1 MKSLKIFFLA
11 TVAIVAGLFTACSDD
26 DFKAGPKVDGAQVY
40 FPENVTTD
48 YSISDDVT
56 SIAIPVKRIAKDEAL
71 TVAVLASDESG
82 MFTIPSSV
90 SFAAGKETSE
100 LLITFDR
107 TKLEDGKE
115 YPISF
120 LLNDEDNTTPY
131 GNRSLDIVVAPWPW
145 VELGTGKFRDDYLC
159 SMFNGGNPE
168 IEVTIHKHKSK
179 AGIYMVEEM
188 YGWPFL
194 TEFFGGSQEEIE
206 SQVKLTY
213 TPVNITIDC
222 SDPTKVVM
230 PRQFTGI
237 TDGDPAYGDYEIAMF
252 PGGEGTLVNGV
263 ITFPQEAL
271 AFVCSAGNLK
281 ANKSGLF
288 RILLPDAELTDYT
301 LSAVYDGMK
310 VSADGETASAVINFT
325 YGADVTNI
333 RYVLV
338 ENELTE
344 AETATLVAAI
354 ADGSAENINEFQ
366 DFTVGGEKVSAEA
379 VLPKAGTYT
388 VVALPLNKAQ
398 KPVSGEASAAS
409 FYFPGIGGA
418 SVPND
423 IAGSL
428 YKVSAYPDAAAYV
441 SKYPDYSSAVYEIT
455 GTEMKKIKTYF
466 NKTSIIENIEIQTGG
481 LTLQEAVAKY
491 GKELG
496 ADAMEELATTGKYWN
511 IMINLTPGASYTLVV
526 EATNN
531 YGKTKLIVCEP
542 FVTDIPPYTGELV
555 IGKYDMSYAASAEDT
570 FENVFEVI
578 PTVGSNTEF
587 FVQDFAAEDGTQWYA
602 TYDPAKSTLTMSGV
616 QLGREDNGNLLG
628 KFTEALTPDKSR
640 GYGIFSFAT
649 EESEGSDPIVLT
661 IDPASKQVSAL
672 TTDVEVPVADFTV
685 NKIVGALAA
694 YYTDGTTITKQS
706 GTTSAASAAKVQ
718 GVRTKIP
725 FSSVRVPAHIGKSL
739 DSRGLQMNATFVR
752 NSDNTNHGVRT
763 LSVKTAKCEPLPKQI
778 GRRADFKIRENLP
791 VLK

>member
-1 MKSLKIFFLA
+1 M
-11 TVAIVAGLFTACSDD
+11 
-26 DFKAGPKVDGAQVY
+26 
-40 FPENVTTD
+40 
-48 YSISDDVT
+48 
-56 SIAIPVKRIAKDEAL
+56 
-71 TVAVLASDESG
+71 
-82 MFTIPSSV
+82 
-90 SFAAGKETSE
+90 
-100 LLITFDR
+100 
-107 TKLEDGKE
+107 
-115 YPISF
+115 
-120 LLNDEDNTTPY
+120 
-131 GNRSLDIVVAPWPW
+131 
-145 VELGTGKFRDDYLC
+145 ELGTGKFREGWLSDV
-159 SMFNGGNPE
+159 FTGNQFE
-168 IEVTIHKHKSK
+168 IDVTIHKHKSK
-179 AGIYMVEEM
+179 EGIYMVEEM
-188 YGWPFL
+188 LGWPYM
-194 TEFFGGSQEEIE
+194 TEFFGATKEELSDQFSYTPSNIVIDCTDAKQVTIAEQWSGITENTYNYGKFMIASQE
-206 SQVKLTY
+206 
-213 TPVNITIDC
+213 P
-222 SDPTKVVM
+222 
-230 PRQFTGI
+230 
-237 TDGDPAYGDYEIAMF
+237 
-252 PGGEGTLVNGV
+252 GTLVNGI
-263 ITFPQEAL
+263 ITFPAKGLTAELVGLGQT
-271 AFVCSAGNLK
+271 FD
-281 ANKSGLF
+281 ANSKETF

-466 NKTSIIENIEIQTGG
+466 NKTSIIENIEIQTEG

-616 QLGREDNGNLLG
+616 QLGREDDGNLLG
-628 KFTEALTPDKSR
+628 KFTEALTPDQSL

-649 EESEGSDPIVLT
+649 EDSQGNDPIVLT
-661 IDPASKQVSAL
+661 IDPTSKQVSAL
-672 TTDVEVPVADFTV
+672 ATDIEVPVADFTAG
-685 NKIVGALAA
+685 KIIGAMAA
-694 YYTDGTTITKQS
+694 YYADGTVITKQS
-706 GTTSAASAAKVQ
+706 GTASAASAAKVQ
-718 GVRTKIP
+718 GVRTNIP

-739 DSRGLQMNATFVR
+739 DRRSLQMNTKFVR
-752 NSDNTNHGVRT
+752 NSDSTNHGVRT

-791 VLK
+791 ILK

>member
-1 MKSLKIFFLA
+1 
-11 TVAIVAGLFTACSDD
+11 
-26 DFKAGPKVDGAQVY
+26 
-40 FPENVTTD
+40 
-48 YSISDDVT
+48 
-56 SIAIPVKRIAKDEAL
+56 
-71 TVAVLASDESG
+71 
-82 MFTIPSSV
+82 
-90 SFAAGKETSE
+90 
-100 LLITFDR
+100 
-107 TKLEDGKE
+107 
-115 YPISF
+115 
-120 LLNDEDNTTPY
+120 
-131 GNRSLDIVVAPWPW
+131 
-145 VELGTGKFRDDYLC
+145 
-159 SMFNGGNPE
+159 MFNGGNPE

-194 TEFFGGSQEEIE
+194 TEFFGGSQEAIE

-222 SDPTKVVM
+222 SDPTKVVI

-263 ITFPQEAL
+263 NHVPQEAL

-423 IAGSL
+423 IAGLL
-428 YKVSAYPDAAAYV
+428 YKVSRLSRCRSICVEVPRLLIGRVRDHRYGDEEDQDRLQQDFHNREHRDSNRRPDPAG
-441 SKYPDYSSAVYEIT
+441 S
-455 GTEMKKIKTYF
+455 GR
-466 NKTSIIENIEIQTGG
+466 
-481 LTLQEAVAKY
+481 
-491 GKELG
+491 G
-496 ADAMEELATTGKYWN
+496 ARQRTRCRCDGRTCNDRKYWN
-511 IMINLTPGASYTLVV
+511 IMINLTLVL
-526 EATNN
+526 
-531 YGKTKLIVCEP
+531 LIRW
-542 FVTDIPPYTGELV
+542 L
-555 IGKYDMSYAASAEDT
+555 
-570 FENVFEVI
+570 
-578 PTVGSNTEF
+578 
-587 FVQDFAAEDGTQWYA
+587 
-602 TYDPAKSTLTMSGV
+602 
-616 QLGREDNGNLLG
+616 
-628 KFTEALTPDKSR
+628 
-640 GYGIFSFAT
+640 
-649 EESEGSDPIVLT
+649 
-661 IDPASKQVSAL
+661 SKRR
-672 TTDVEVPVADFTV
+672 
-685 NKIVGALAA
+685 
-694 YYTDGTTITKQS
+694 TITARQ
-706 GTTSAASAAKVQ
+706 
-718 GVRTKIP
+718 
-725 FSSVRVPAHIGKSL
+725 
-739 DSRGLQMNATFVR
+739 N
-752 NSDNTNHGVRT
+752 
-763 LSVKTAKCEPLPKQI
+763 
-778 GRRADFKIRENLP
+778 
-791 VLK
+791 

>member
-1 MKSLKIFFLA
+1 M
-11 TVAIVAGLFTACSDD
+11 
-26 DFKAGPKVDGAQVY
+26 
-40 FPENVTTD
+40 
-48 YSISDDVT
+48 
-56 SIAIPVKRIAKDEAL
+56 
-71 TVAVLASDESG
+71 
-82 MFTIPSSV
+82 
-90 SFAAGKETSE
+90 
-100 LLITFDR
+100 
-107 TKLEDGKE
+107 
-115 YPISF
+115 
-120 LLNDEDNTTPY
+120 
-131 GNRSLDIVVAPWPW
+131 
-145 VELGTGKFRDDYLC
+145 
-159 SMFNGGNPE
+159 
-168 IEVTIHKHKSK
+168 
-179 AGIYMVEEM
+179 
-188 YGWPFL
+188 
-194 TEFFGGSQEEIE
+194 
-206 SQVKLTY
+206 
-213 TPVNITIDC
+213 
-222 SDPTKVVM
+222 
-230 PRQFTGI
+230 
-237 TDGDPAYGDYEIAMF
+237 
-252 PGGEGTLVNGV
+252 
-263 ITFPQEAL
+263 
-271 AFVCSAGNLK
+271 
-281 ANKSGLF
+281 
-288 RILLPDAELTDYT
+288 
-301 LSAVYDGMK
+301 
-310 VSADGETASAVINFT
+310 
-325 YGADVTNI
+325 
-333 RYVLV
+333 
-338 ENELTE
+338 TE

-616 QLGREDNGNLLG
+616 QLGREDDGNLLG
-628 KFTEALTPDKSR
+628 KFTEALTPDQSL

-649 EESEGSDPIVLT
+649 EDSQGNDPIVLT
-661 IDPASKQVSAL
+661 IDPTSKQVSAL
-672 TTDVEVPVADFTV
+672 ATDIEVPVADFTAG
-685 NKIVGALAA
+685 KIIGAMAA
-694 YYTDGTTITKQS
+694 YYADGTVITKQS
-706 GTTSAASAAKVQ
+706 GTASAASAAKVQ
-718 GVRTKIP
+718 GVRTNIP

-739 DSRGLQMNATFVR
+739 DRRSLQMNTKFVR
-752 NSDNTNHGVRT
+752 NSDSSNHGVRT

-791 VLK
+791 ILK